1 MAVNWR
7 VEPTARLPE
16 ESCVTTMEDNV
27 TAGTTTGKPTTG
39 LDTPDRAAVIL
50 VFPAATPV
58 AKPAGDMVA
67 VAVLELAQ
75 VTLEV
80 MFAVEL
86 SE

>member
-16 ESCVTTMEDNV
+16 EACVTAMEDNV
-27 TAGTTTGKPTTG
+27 TAGTTTGKLTTG
-39 LDTPDRAAVIL
+39 LDTPDMAAVIL

-67 VAVLELAQ
+67 IVVLELAQ
-75 VTLEV
+75 VTLVV
-80 MFAVEL
+80 MFVVEP

>member
-1 MAVNWR
+1 M
-7 VEPTARLPE
+7 
-16 ESCVTTMEDNV
+16 
-27 TAGTTTGKPTTG
+27 
-39 LDTPDRAAVIL
+39 AAVIL

-80 MFAVEL
+80 MFAVDL